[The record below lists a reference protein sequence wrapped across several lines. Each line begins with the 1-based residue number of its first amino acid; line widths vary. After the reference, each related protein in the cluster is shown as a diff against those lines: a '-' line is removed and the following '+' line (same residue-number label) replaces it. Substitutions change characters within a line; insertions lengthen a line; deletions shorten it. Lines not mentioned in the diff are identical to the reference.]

1 MVPLLIGVFGVLGSL
16 DFDALGEAMSGSQR
30 AMARFMMSSST
41 QAAIAFGT
49 FGIGSSILF
58 AILLFPVFQALVLRW
73 WLDGIRFGGLT
84 VRSHLLKRRIYGAY
98 MRFLGLALLLIATTV
113 VIGFIG
119 LAIFGLSPGGTGTE
133 IAGTLASV
141 ALYVVVMLGF
151 STLYQATVRLALW
164 RHGVESLEIEGLAVL
179 EQVKATGEASSAV
192 GEGLADALNVGG
204 I

>member
-1 MVPLLIGVFGVLGSL
+1 MAPTCAFSGWRCCLILATIV
-16 DFDALGEAMSGSQR
+16 
-30 AMARFMMSSST
+30 
-41 QAAIAFGT
+41 IAV
-49 FGIGSSILF
+49 
-58 AILLFPVFQALVLRW
+58 A
-73 WLDGIRFGGLT
+73 
-84 VRSHLLKRRIYGAY
+84 
-98 MRFLGLALLLIATTV
+98 
-113 VIGFIG
+113 G
-119 LAIFGLSPGGTGTE
+119 LAIFGASPGGTGTE

-151 STLYQATVRLALW
+151 STIYQATVRLALW